1 MQQDY
6 CTWNTGCMLAVAHYL
21 DHWITFRGY
30 STCCSVLVA
39 YVPRLLIESDA
50 GFHFNGEISY
60 RP

>member
-6 CTWNTGCMLAVAHYL
+6 CTWNTGYMLAVAHYL

-39 YVPRLLIESDA
+39 YVPRLLMESKR
-50 GFHFNGEISY
+50 GVSLH
-60 RP
+60 